1 MKVTV
6 RLAMMYCCYWMSEW
20 VRHITSGTVLSYVM
34 DLADQE
40 KLNMNSNCGFN
51 GISEF
56 RGSDEA
62 LTAK

>member
-1 MKVTV
+1 
-6 RLAMMYCCYWMSEW
+6 MSEW